1 EEARA
6 MDSFKGGSKGAT
18 AVAAAAK
25 RRGSLRHRKVAADVV
40 AVMLDEGMRK
50 RCTHPPTQ
58 AAAAQL
64 EALES
69 DYTGAAA
76 ARLEALESD
85 YSGVDAAVDEDDD
98 VFNAEEELVQEAS
111 EPSGQE
117 VNEAVIPFPPIPVR
131 SIPRTRSLEC
141 PPGFTP
147 AKRVSRPGKRL
158 RTSQASEPSGQEVN
172 EAVIPFPPIPVRSIP
187 RTRSLECPPG
197 FAPAKRVSRPGKRLR
212 TSQASEPS
220 GQEVNEAVIP
230 FPPIPVRSIPLT
242 CSLECPPG
250 FAPAKR
256 VSRPG
261 KRLLTSQASEPS
273 GQEVNEAVIP
283 FPPIPV
289 RSIPRTRSLE
299 CPPGFAPA
307 KRVSRPG
314 KRRTRQAAAA
324 VVSRA
329 SKRTPKTFAELLEES
344 SLAALYLPL
353 GHTPLSSTPHHPLSP
368 SASLEAL
375 PPGTPSYFTAAVEP
389 GCCLCVLSVCS
400 PLPCFSLASMPPPH
414 SPQANLEILPLGTPS
429 YLTAAVGPPT
439 AASVRR
445 FCSACGSHAPY
456 TCPRC
461 AARFCCISCQRLHN
475 ETRCLK
481 FVM

>member
-1 EEARA
+1 MDYYLLTIDGLVALDLRLRVAHPKLQTPSDAEVHLNVGIAELERTDDIHGVLGQTYREDHAQRAADFQRLIATLNHPITADGAEGEGFLDSTPRSYEASRVLAVDCAYTAFDRAMDSFRGGSKGATAAVAAAAERRGSLRQCKARSLFPPPCSLSLLHVPLPSSLFPFPPLLLRA

-18 AVAAAAK
+18 AVAAAAE
-25 RRGSLRHRKVAADVV
+25 RRGSLRQRKVAADVV
-40 AVMLDEGMRK
+40 A
-50 RCTHPPTQ
+50 CTHPPTQ

-85 YSGVDAAVDEDDD
+85 YTGVDAAVDEDDD
-98 VFNAEEELVQEAS
+98 VFNAEEELVQEV
-111 EPSGQE
+111 P
-117 VNEAVIPFPPIPVR
+117 
-131 SIPRTRSLEC
+131 T
-141 PPGFTP
+141 
-147 AKRVSRPGKRL
+147 RL

-172 EAVIPFPPIPVRSIP
+172 EAVIPFPPM
-187 RTRSLECPPG
+187 
-197 FAPAKRVSRPGKRLR
+197 
-212 TSQASEPS
+212 
-220 GQEVNEAVIP
+220 
-230 FPPIPVRSIPLT
+230 
-242 CSLECPPG
+242 
-250 FAPAKR
+250 
-256 VSRPG
+256 
-261 KRLLTSQASEPS
+261 
-273 GQEVNEAVIP
+273 
-283 FPPIPV
+283 PV

-329 SKRTPKTFAELLEES
+329 SKRTPKTFAELLEEPCHQ
-344 SLAALYLPL
+344 ARPPYL
-353 GHTPLSSTPHHPLSP
+353 
-368 SASLEAL
+368 
-375 PPGTPSYFTAAVEP
+375 TAAVEP
-389 GCCLCVLSVCS
+389 GCCLCVLFVCS
-400 PLPCFSLASMPPPH
+400 PLPCFSLTSMPTPH
-414 SPQANLEILPLGTPS
+414 SPQANLETLPPGTPS